1 MPIDDPELP
10 FRLEDCNDGSRQA
23 QLIRDAVEG
32 ICEENIID
40 RLRHGRIESHSV
52 RHDQMAIGRT
62 SCSNKRPRAIAG
74 SMSMA

>member
-10 FRLEDCNDGSRQA
+10 FRFEDCDDGSRQA

-40 RLRHGRIESHSV
+40 RLRHDHIESRGV

-62 SCSNKRPRAIAG
+62 SCGHKRPRNPV
-74 SMSMA
+74 